1 MQVTH
6 TKPIAMYIRVS
17 SNKQEQ
23 EGTSLQT
30 QEDGCRAWAM
40 NNGFP
45 VNEEYIVRE
54 VASSMK
60 LVGREG
66 LSKVRQWAQDGE
78 VSGVLA
84 YSLDRLTRKQAHTAI
99 LAYELDEHKVPLL
112 FATEDFEKSAVGEL
126 IRSAKAFA
134 AELEREKILERHARG
149 RTARV
154 KQEGRPLNG
163 RRAIYGY
170 SWVDGQESNGHSV
183 KKVRLE
189 ANPDTAPIIQR
200 IYRDIVSG
208 LSANKVAQA
217 LNKDGVPTSTGNP
230 DSRWLPAT
238 ITQMI
243 RNPAYKGEY
252 HAYRYNKIEDEAELA
267 KHKTKTPAYGRNA
280 NGLLLPDVAEALVS
294 PDVWERAI
302 DNVKNG
308 RKNSTR
314 SEDNDTVVLRGGLL
328 YCAYCGLAGRVRRNY
343 SKPHLGYQ
351 YCCADSNRARYG
363 CPSSSMSTHVLD
375 AMVWDRLMTW
385 VSNPVIIENKQNHQ
399 ESDPTDRDRTNLE
412 RQIAALSASMQK
424 LGRRIALIE
433 DDDVAAAVLKDL
445 NEQGRRKKVLEA
457 EHQLLNDQHSE
468 WIKNNDQL
476 KGILEWAK
484 KWERTLNNTQAFSVE
499 DKRRVLK
506 TLGVKVHLYALKD
519 ESRQGL
525 PRFTLEVGGTT
536 VDATDNRS
544 MHSWRILL

>member
-1 MQVTH
+1 MQIIH

-30 QEDGCRAWAM
+30 QEDGCRAWA
-40 NNGFP
+40 NTHGFAIDDD
-45 VNEEYIVRE
+45 YIVRE

-60 LVGREG
+60 LVGRDG
-66 LSKVRQWAQDGE
+66 LTKVRQWARDGE

-99 LAYELDEHKVPLL
+99 LAYELEENKVPLL
-112 FATEDFEKSAVGEL
+112 FVTEDFEKSAVGEL

-170 SWVDGQESNGHSV
+170 SWVDGQESNGHAV

-200 IYRDIVSG
+200 IYRDIVGG

-217 LNKDGVPTSTGNP
+217 LNREGVPTSTGNP

-267 KHKTKTPAYGRNA
+267 TRKTKTPAYGRNA
-280 NGLLLPDVAEALVS
+280 EGLLLPDVAEVLVS
-294 PDVWERAI
+294 PDVWEQAI
-302 DNVKNG
+302 ENVKNG

-314 SEDNDTVVLRGGLL
+314 SKDEDTVLLRGGML

-363 CPSSSMSTHVLD
+363 CPSSAMNTHILDGEVWERLTDFLRNPNSVLQTD
-375 AMVWDRLMTW
+375 DFKK
-385 VSNPVIIENKQNHQ
+385 P
-399 ESDPTDRDRTNLE
+399 DPTQRERVYLE
-412 RQIAALSASMQK
+412 RQIEVLTASMQK
-424 LGRRIALIE
+424 LGRRISMIE
-433 DDDVAAAVLKDL
+433 DDDIAAAVLKDL
-445 NEQGRRKKVLEA
+445 NEQGRRKKMLEA
-457 EHQLLNDQHSE
+457 EHALLSAQYYVWNQ
-468 WIKNNDQL
+468 NNEHVKSIVAWAEKWGRTMGDTSSFT
-476 KGILEWAK
+476 LE
-484 KWERTLNNTQAFSVE
+484 ERR
-499 DKRRVLK
+499 KVLK
-506 TLGVKVHLYALKD
+506 TMEAKVRLYSQKD
-519 ESRQGL
+519 KDRQGM
-525 PRFTLEVGGTT
+525 PRFTLELLGTT